1 MLTFIGREPSQC
13 LDTILDSYV
22 IHSPIKSY
30 FFVTLQMGRSILA
43 LGGRNRFLHQLT
55 KQEAIVNIG
64 MPRVDSM
71 N

>member
-1 MLTFIGREPSQC
+1 MPRYNSLFLCYTQSYQ
-13 LDTILDSYV
+13 ILF
-22 IHSPIKSY
+22 

-55 KQEAIVNIG
+55 EQEAIVNIG